1 MDLWCL
7 CGSLVSLWISG
18 VCVVLWSLRGSLVS
32 SWFSGVCIGSCLGYL
47 VSVRSSGGTLWF
59 SGVSTVLWCLHG
71 SLVSLRFSGLF
82 LMDVD
87 SGLRRHRSLVSLSL
101 SLSLSL
107 EAAAFH
113 QNPVK
118 TKVTNTSF
126 SPVRP
131 EPCGWWPASLS
142 RDRAPAYV
150 NNDLEV
156 IVP

>member
-1 MDLWCL
+1 M
-7 CGSLVSLWISG
+7 
-18 VCVVLWSLRGSLVS
+18 
-32 SWFSGVCIGSCLGYL
+32 
-47 VSVRSSGGTLWF
+47 SVRFSGGTLWF
-59 SGVSTVLWCLHG
+59 SGVSTVLWSVPHG
-71 SLVSLRFSGLF
+71 RGQWTKTSSVSR
-82 LMDVD
+82 V
-87 SGLRRHRSLVSLSL
+87 
-101 SLSLSL
+101 SL

>member
-7 CGSLVSLWISG
+7 CGSLVSSWISG
-18 VCVVLWSLRGSLVS
+18 VCVVLWCMYRFVLRL
-32 SWFSGVCIGSCLGYL
+32 SGVRT
-47 VSVRSSGGTLWF
+47 VLWWD
-59 SGVSTVLWCLHG
+59 SMVLWCLYG

-87 SGLRRHRSLVSLSL
+87 SGLRRHRSLV
-101 SLSLSL
+101 SLSL